1 MPTEVRIP
9 ALGESITSGI
19 IAAWHVQSGETVEK
33 GQPLF
38 DLETDKIT
46 SEGTAETSGRIE
58 IKAAEGE
65 EVEVGSVVAIIDESA
80 AASPSQDEPEP
91 STGEADKK
99 DDTEPPAGEKAAG
112 KPGDHP
118 HPPSVRRLAEEKGI
132 DPSTVEGT
140 GKAGRVTKEDMLR
153 AATESRPES
162 QPSAETGQPA
172 PAAGSTPSPESDGP
186 SSGHPRVSRKTMTP
200 LRRTIANRLVEAQ
213 QSTAMLTTFN
223 EVDMSTVMGLRKTHQ
238 EAFTTRHGVKL
249 GFMSFFTKAVV
260 RALQAWP
267 GVNARI
273 EGDEIITNHYYD
285 IGIAVSTPKGLMVP
299 VLRDCDRKSFAEIE
313 QDILDYAARAKEGR
327 IAIEDLRGGVFTIT
341 NGGIFGSMLSTP
353 ILNAPQSGILG
364 MHTIQQRPVA
374 VDGEVAIRPMM
385 YLAHSYDHRL
395 VDGRE
400 AVGFL
405 VAVKEAIED
414 PVRLLFEI

>member
-1 MPTEVRIP
+1 MATEVKIP

-19 IAAWHVQSGETVEK
+19 IAAWHVQSGDTVEK

-65 EVEVGSVVAIIDESA
+65 EVEVGSVVAVIDESA
-80 AASPSQDEPEP
+80 AASPSKDEPEP
-91 STGEADKK
+91 SAGEA
-99 DDTEPPAGEKAAG
+99 EGGENAASPAGEETAEKS
-112 KPGDHP
+112 GDHP

-132 DPSTVEGT
+132 DPSTVKGT

-153 AATESRPES
+153 AATESSPES
-162 QPSAETGQPA
+162 QPSGETGQTA
-172 PAAGSTPSPESDGP
+172 PAADSPPSPESGKET
-186 SSGHPRVSRKTMTP
+186 SGHPRVSRKKMTP
-200 LRRTIANRLVEAQ
+200 LRRTIANRLIEAQ

-223 EVDMSTVMGLRKTHQ
+223 EVDMSAVMGLRKTHQ
-238 EAFTTRHGVKL
+238 EAFTARHGVKL

-313 QDILDYAARAKEGR
+313 QDILDYAARAKEGK